1 LWNSAFSSKQFVF
14 VVGEGQTEFSVHAAV
29 ISKQSK
35 ALDVLINGPMAEA
48 SDGKAIFEDIQED
61 TFIRFCQFAYTGNY
75 TTPEFTY
82 KPAVEPLDI
91 SPSVALSHDA
101 STTNRD
107 DTRPIEEPPSLEPA
121 IDIVPGPEP
130 EDNDITGL
138 EPKKSE
144 NPKKPSKSRLLR
156 QSLDD
161 KLYNIETIRT
171 AFTAR
176 CEVRQNSSPTEDY
189 TPVFLGHAQLYVFAE
204 KWGIEDL
211 KTLALFKLHKT
222 LVSFTLYAARR
233 PDIVELLQCAYS
245 NDHTPDLVDAVDD
258 LRSLVML
265 YTACEV
271 ENLIHCPEFL
281 SLIGEGGQLAQDL
294 VQMLMKRMGRLR
306 VGISLKSRSRG
317 DQGISVNL

>member
-1 LWNSAFSSKQFVF
+1 
-14 VVGEGQTEFSVHAAV
+14 
-29 ISKQSK
+29 
-35 ALDVLINGPMAEA
+35 MAEA
-48 SDGKAIFEDIQED
+48 SDGKAIFEDTQED

-75 TTPEFTY
+75 TTPEFTH
-82 KPAVEPLDI
+82 KPAVEAPDI

-101 STTNRD
+101 SRTDRGESG
-107 DTRPIEEPPSLEPA
+107 PIEEPS
-121 IDIVPGPEP
+121 PEP
-130 EDNDITGL
+130 EIDLVL
-138 EPKKSE
+138 EPEPDETDIWGLKPKNSKKS
-144 NPKKPSKSRLLR
+144 KKPSKSRLLR

-161 KLYNIETIRT
+161 KLSDVGTIRT

-189 TPVFLGHAQLYVFAE
+189 TAVFLGHAQLYVFAE

-233 PDIVELLQCAYS
+233 PDIVELLRCAYS
-245 NDHTPDLVDAVDD
+245 NDHTPDLVDTVDD

-265 YTACEV
+265 YAACEV
-271 ENLIHCPEFL
+271 ENLIHSPEFL

-294 VQMLMKRMGRLR
+294 VQMLMKRMG
-306 VGISLKSRSRG
+306 
-317 DQGISVNL
+317 

>member
-14 VVGEGQTEFSVHAAV
+14 VVGEGQAEFSVHAAV

-75 TTPEFTY
+75 TTPEFTH
-82 KPAVEPLDI
+82 KPAVEPPDI
-91 SPSVALSHDA
+91 CPSVALSHDA
-101 STTNRD
+101 SATDRD
-107 DTRPIEEPPSLEPA
+107 DSRPIEEPIEEPSIELESEP
-121 IDIVPGPEP
+121 VPEP
-130 EDNDITGL
+130 EPVPDDNEFWGL
-138 EPKKSE
+138 KPKNSKKS
-144 NPKKPSKSRLLR
+144 KKPSKSRLLR

-171 AFTAR
+171 VITAR

-189 TPVFLGHAQLYVFAE
+189 TKVFLGHAHLYVFAE

-233 PDIVELLQCAYS
+233 PDIVQLLRCAYS

-294 VQMLMKRMGRLR
+294 VQMLMKRMG
-306 VGISLKSRSRG
+306 
-317 DQGISVNL
+317 